1 MTQMAT
7 RRQSSLL
14 ASKRIQSQLESSD
27 EATGHTGKVRAKP
40 SSRTL
45 PAKRV
50 STQESNAS
58 GADDT
63 VQPPASRRPVKRLR
77 REKSATKP
85 TLALDL
91 HRRLFSTTVPPSVD
105 CLALPCA
112 LPLRQ
117 HDVNYHRPLLLHG
130 ELGKRGRSALLA
142 WYGEVNTN
150 RSMPWRKA
158 FIDPKDYG
166 DAAKLRQALTQRAYE
181 VFISEIMLQQTR
193 VKTVIEYWNR
203 WMERWPTIYDLA
215 KADED
220 DVMSAWRGLGYYSR
234 CKRIL
239 EACRKIVGHK
249 DWQGLMPQDAKELE
263 AHIPG
268 VGPYTA
274 GAISSIVFGRPAPMV
289 DGNVLRVLSRQLGL
303 LADTKTDK
311 GTIDII
317 WACARSLVETVALEN
332 TLEAADTGGAQPND
346 APGRWG
352 QALMDLGSTI
362 CTPSPNCSACP
373 ATTTCRAYSE
383 GRALAASRGL
393 LGSSP
398 VKSPEP
404 LDIEDTCHLCEPHGV
419 IPVVEAPGKAVTKKP
434 KQMTVSSFFVP
445 SSKKPSKADEN
456 DSADISP
463 EALKVIVSHAQKFP
477 VRIAKKALREEET
490 LVCAVRRAGDGLYL
504 LQKRPE
510 KGTSPSSSMNQVAK
524 SLQVSSRACGNSRAI
539 FFQGPITVPS
549 ALEKRRPMT
558 LSKVSSAWKTTLP
571 QNACNLW
578 ISSMSESLAAC
589 PGFSRTSNWQCM
601 SIFSTSITQRRCLW
615 PRILIYAAGQ
625 DQKRSRQRR
634 WGLECANV
642 GN

>member
-1 MTQMAT
+1 MAA

-27 EATGHTGKVRAKP
+27 EATGHTGKTRAK
-40 SSRTL
+40 SSPRKL
-45 PAKRV
+45 PPKRV
-50 STQESNAS
+50 SVHESDAS
-58 GADDT
+58 DADDT
-63 VQPPASRRPVKRLR
+63 VRPPVSRRPVKRLK
-77 REKSATKP
+77 REKPRIKSTS
-85 TLALDL
+85 ALDL
-91 HRRLFSTTVPPSVD
+91 HQRLFSTTTLSSAGCVTS
-105 CLALPCA
+105 PCS

-130 ELGKRGRSALLA
+130 EIGKRGRSALLA
-142 WYGEVNTN
+142 WYDEVNTN

-158 FIDPKDYG
+158 FIDPKDYSDG
-166 DAAKLRQALTQRAYE
+166 AKLRQALTQRAYE

-311 GTIDII
+311 GTIDVI
-317 WACARSLVETVALEN
+317 WACARSLVETVALED
-332 TLEAADTGGAQPND
+332 TSEAAQPGAAQPND

-352 QALMDLGSTI
+352 QALMELGSTI
-362 CTPSPNCSACP
+362 CTPSPNCPACP
-373 ATTTCRAYSE
+373 ATKTCRAYLE
-383 GRALAASRGL
+383 GRALAAAKGL
-393 LGSSP
+393 LRSSP
-398 VKSPEP
+398 VKLPEP
-404 LDIEDTCHLCEPHGV
+404 LDIEDICHLCEPYGDV
-419 IPVVEAPGKAVTKKP
+419 SVEETSRKTATKKP
-434 KQMTVSSFFVP
+434 KQATVSSFFAP
-445 SSKKPSKADEN
+445 SSKKPSAAEGNPPADL
-456 DSADISP
+456 SP
-463 EALKVIVSHAQKFP
+463 EALKIVVSHAQKFP
-477 VRIAKKALREEET
+477 VKFAKKALREQET
-490 LVCAVRRAGDGLYL
+490 LVCAVRRASDGLYL

-510 KGTSPSSSMNQVAK
+510 KGISPISSMNQVAE
-524 SLQVSSRACGNSRAI
+524 SLQVSSLACGNFRAI
-539 FFQGPITVPS
+539 FSRNPITVPPAS
-549 ALEKRRPMT
+549 EKRRLVN
-558 LSKVSSAWKTTLP
+558 LSKVSSTWKTP
-571 QNACNLW
+571 PSQKACNYW

-589 PGFSRTSNWQCM
+589 PGFSRTSSWQCM
-601 SIFSTSITQRRCLW
+601 STFSTSTTRRRCYW
-615 PRILIYAAGQ
+615 PKMLVHAAGRN
-625 DQKRSRQRR
+625 QKRLRQRR
-634 WGLECANV
+634 WELECANV
-642 GN
+642 GK